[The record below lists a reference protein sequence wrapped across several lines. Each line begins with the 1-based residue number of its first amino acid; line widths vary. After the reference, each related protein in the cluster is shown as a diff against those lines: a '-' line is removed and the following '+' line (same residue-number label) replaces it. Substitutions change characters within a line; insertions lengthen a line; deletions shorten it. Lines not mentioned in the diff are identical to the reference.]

1 MKLNFKKALLFFV
14 YSYTIVTIL
23 ASGITALF
31 ISVYKLPSYIDLG
44 LTMFDDPGFVMTVPY
59 HLLINLVCWT
69 FYGYIYLRKRMN
81 DKFILKEAVYLGCFW
96 LAVALPLDLVG
107 WVLVKH
113 PYSLT
118 FHEFYIE
125 YQPWISITY
134 LIVLISPVIS
144 YGLLALKKSLINR
157 PV

>member
-1 MKLNFKKALLFFV
+1 
-14 YSYTIVTIL
+14 
-23 ASGITALF
+23 
-31 ISVYKLPSYIDLG
+31 
-44 LTMFDDPGFVMTVPY
+44 
-59 HLLINLVCWT
+59 
-69 FYGYIYLRKRMN
+69 
-81 DKFILKEAVYLGCFW
+81 LGCFW

-144 YGLLALKKSLINR
+144 YGLLILKQSFKIM
-157 PV
+157 PD

>member
-1 MKLNFKKALLFFV
+1 MKFNFKKALLYFV
-14 YSYTIVTIL
+14 YSYIIVTIL
-23 ASGITALF
+23 ASGISALAEIVF
-31 ISVYKLPSYIDLG
+31 KLPTYIELG
-44 LTMFDDPGFVMTVPY
+44 LTMFDDPAFRMTVPY

-69 FYGYIYLRKRMN
+69 FYGYIYLRNKVN
-81 DKFILKEAVYLGCFW
+81 DKYILKEAAFLGCFW

-144 YGLLALKKSLINR
+144 YGLLTLKKSFKNR